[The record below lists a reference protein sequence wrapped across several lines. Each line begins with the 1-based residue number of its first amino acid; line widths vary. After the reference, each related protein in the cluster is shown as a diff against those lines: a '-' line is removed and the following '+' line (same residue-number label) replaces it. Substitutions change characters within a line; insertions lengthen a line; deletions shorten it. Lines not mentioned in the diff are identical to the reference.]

1 VLSVALKPLLDKA
14 LVVNSEKALDGLLNA
29 RFAM

>member
-14 LVVNSEKALDGLLNA
+14 IVVKSEKALEGLLNA